1 MRAICLVCPNV
12 DILDAVLEVALPY
25 WSQILQELA
34 AVEYMKKE
42 KYIETVTRACL
53 ESWRVVMRSSTKES
67 FFFCK
72 AWTGLFANGTP
83 GLECGSQP
91 IESFHSMWERV
102 RKSFGGR
109 EDVTRILR
117 TMSTLYETDSAFT
130 DLWNGSPQLSLHAP
144 VQANPDLLSGEILHK
159 AGYSTALDYALSEI
173 EKHIVFDTKSY
184 LIVAVQNAKLGDDL
198 PAAVPIC
205 AETARLG
212 AAAMFASD
220 QPLRKILFDANVF
233 FLTSCSRVALSMARF
248 RNVFEDIAYVLI
260 RPQPQAWQSMDK
272 PVCTC
277 HIYAVQQQC
286 QHTLFVEGLPIAGI
300 SHPRNFG
307 EAPGQRRAG
316 RPKGKSKAAPKRAH
330 T

>member
-1 MRAICLVCPNV
+1 M
-12 DILDAVLEVALPY
+12 
-25 WSQILQELA
+25 
-34 AVEYMKKE
+34 
-42 KYIETVTRACL
+42 
-53 ESWRVVMRSSTKES
+53 
-67 FFFCK
+67 FFFLVLK
-72 AWTGLFANGTP
+72 
-83 GLECGSQP
+83 
-91 IESFHSMWERV
+91 
-102 RKSFGGR
+102 GR
-109 EDVTRILR
+109 P
-117 TMSTLYETDSAFT
+117 S
-130 DLWNGSPQLSLHAP
+130 
-144 VQANPDLLSGEILHK
+144 
-159 AGYSTALDYALSEI
+159 
-173 EKHIVFDTKSY
+173 
-184 LIVAVQNAKLGDDL
+184 VQNAKLGDDL

-220 QPLRKILFDANVF
+220 QALRKILFDANVF

-260 RPQPQAWQSMDK
+260 RPQPQSWQSMDK

-316 RPKGKSKAAPKRAH
+316 RPKGKSKATPKRAH